1 MDFACQEIDVEQVLS
16 CTFGLSKS
24 GCAVMKQLFAAPHP
38 MTSDALASATGYDLA
53 TVQRALKHL
62 SERGVLVRTQHN
74 RPQGGYE
81 YVYEPV
87 KSDAFMGLVDDT
99 FSSWLAQAR
108 SEVQSWS
115 TKRGEIN

>member
-1 MDFACQEIDVEQVLS
+1 MDFACQEIDVQQVLS

-24 GCAVMKQLFAAPHP
+24 GCAVLKQLFASTQP
-38 MTSDALASATGYDLA
+38 MTSDELASQTGYDLA

-81 YVYEPV
+81 YVYEV
-87 KSDAFMGLVDDT
+87 VDTQTFTALVDKT
-99 FSSWLAQAR
+99 LTSWLAQAR
-108 SEVQSWS
+108 QEVQLWS
-115 TKRGEIN
+115 RLRRKA